1 MNQKYQTSESALS
14 PSGRFGRLSYLG
26 WNMLMSFSI
35 LIIIGIIAAFSPGL
49 LADPTTMTGSSMLA
63 TVLIGIAYIVLLYF
77 SFVFTIR
84 RLHDRNHIGWLSLL
98 ILVPGINLVFILY
111 LIFAKGD
118 DRSNQYG
125 PRRNTKGWEKV
136 LAWIYI
142 LIFPLAF
149 LAAIALPAYQDYV
162 TRAQQAQIEIQQT
175 EQNN

>member
-125 PRRNTKGWEKV
+125 PRRNAKGWEKV
-136 LAWIYI
+136 LAWFYI
-142 LIFPLAF
+142 LIFPLAI

-162 TRAQQAQIEIQQT
+162 TRAQQAQM
-175 EQNN
+175 EQSIHHVD

>member
-98 ILVPGINLVFILY
+98 ILVPGINLLFILY

-125 PRRNTKGWEKV
+125 PRRNAKGWEKV
-136 LAWIYI
+136 LAWFYI
-142 LIFPLAF
+142 LIFPLAI

-162 TRAQQAQIEIQQT
+162 TRAQQAQM
-175 EQNN
+175 EQSIHHVD

>member
-1 MNQKYQTSESALS
+1 MNQKYQTSESTLS

-35 LIIIGIIAAFSPGL
+35 LIIIGIIATFSPDL
-49 LADPTTMTGSSMLA
+49 FTNPSALTGSSMVA
-63 TVLIGIAYIVLLYF
+63 AVLIGIAYIALLYF

-98 ILVPGINLVFILY
+98 ILVPGINILFVLY

-125 PRRNTKGWEKV
+125 PRRITKGWEKV
-136 LAWIYI
+136 LGWIYV
-142 LIFPLAF
+142 LIFPIGILS
-149 LAAIALPAYQDYV
+149 AIALPAYQDYL
-162 TRAQQAQIEIQQT
+162 TRAQQAEMEKSIHHVD
-175 EQNN
+175 

>member
-98 ILVPGINLVFILY
+98 ILVPGINLVFMLY

-162 TRAQQAQIEIQQT
+162 TRTQQAQMKQSIDHMD
-175 EQNN
+175 

>member
-98 ILVPGINLVFILY
+98 ILVPGINLVFMLY

-162 TRAQQAQIEIQQT
+162 TRAQQAQMKQSIHHMD
-175 EQNN
+175 